1 MRGLGRQLVVELWD
15 CTQNT
20 NDAEAIREGLYRAV
34 ERAGA
39 SVIGVHVHSFKPH
52 GVSGMAMLSESHIS
66 VHTWPE
72 IGYVAVDVFT
82 CGEDVTPEG
91 AVEVLRDLF
100 RPERTS
106 VIEIRRGLQ

>member
-1 MRGLGRQLVVELWD
+1 
-15 CTQNT
+15 
-20 NDAEAIREGLYRAV
+20 
-34 ERAGA
+34 
-39 SVIGVHVHSFKPH
+39 
-52 GVSGMAMLSESHIS
+52 MAMLSESHIS